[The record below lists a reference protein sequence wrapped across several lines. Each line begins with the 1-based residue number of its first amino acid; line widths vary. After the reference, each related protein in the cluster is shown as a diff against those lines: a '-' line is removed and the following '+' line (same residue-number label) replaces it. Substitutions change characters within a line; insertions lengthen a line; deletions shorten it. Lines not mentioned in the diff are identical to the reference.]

1 MRGQFGA
8 ESTPARRDGADRTRQ
23 FMRRDVL
30 YQGGMEA
37 GCLERTF
44 VVSRVVPLRA
54 LRRGD
59 DGPDE
64 QQHRQ
69 HRKRGERVH
78 APLRER
84 HGLEGFVRGQR
95 LVPARDRG
103 RPSLRLAHLRDRVG
117 VRDAPR
123 DRRRIRSLNLRHAE
137 PRAGRSLDPRRAR
150 APVTPRTDAGDIKKE
165 TRKTREKNASLDRP
179 SFLSYARRLVTRCP
193 RSVPPRTSKGRHMGT
208 VPRL

>member
-84 HGLEGFVRGQR
+84 HGLEGLVRGQR
-95 LVPARDRG
+95 LVRASEGGPT
-103 RPSLRLAHLRDRVG
+103 SLRLAYLRDRVG
-117 VRDAPR
+117 APR

-150 APVTPRTDAGDIKKE
+150 APATFRAERCGRYERE
-165 TRKTREKNASLDRP
+165 TRKNEGKIESFKIDR
-179 SFLSYARRLVTRCP
+179 
-193 RSVPPRTSKGRHMGT
+193 RS
-208 VPRL
+208 